1 MKTVADRIAELK
13 ILPVIS
19 LEREEDAAG
28 LAAALTAGGVPAA
41 EITFRTGCAAQ
52 AIRIMRE
59 SFPEM
64 LVGAG
69 TVLNP
74 EQADAA
80 IAAGA
85 QFIVAPGF
93 DPATV
98 RHCLDRGIP
107 VFPGCATASEVQQ
120 ALDLGLNVLKF
131 FPAEQCGG
139 VGTLKALSAPFG
151 QVRWMPTGG
160 IGLHNLKSYL
170 DFPKVLACGGS
181 FLAAKEDIRAKD
193 WEKIAAKCRETVRL
207 IRGVPAEPAAR
218 STPPE
223 QGKRSYDI
231 IALGEVLMRLSAL
244 PNRRIGD
251 SPSFAACI
259 GGSELNVCSGLA
271 GLGASAGI
279 LTCLPDNEVGRH
291 ALREIRRM
299 GVGEKLV
306 SFDAGQNA
314 RLGLYYSEE
323 GAEPR
328 KTKVVYDRS
337 GSSFYRLSLDRL
349 PPETY
354 SSTRLFHTTGITL
367 ALAGARE
374 LSLEA
379 IRRFKA
385 GGAAVSFDV
394 NYRANLWDEETALG
408 VLRQVL
414 PLVDVLFVSE
424 ETSRRMFRKTGTL
437 REIMRSY
444 SEEYGVKIVATTSR
458 KILEG
463 KKQSF
468 GSTVYSAK
476 KDEFFTGLPYE
487 SIAAVDRIGSGDA
500 YDAGV
505 LYALLEKGEEEM
517 PAYGDAMA
525 ALKCTVPGD
534 LPDADR
540 AEVEAL
546 IAAHKNGDLSEM
558 SR

>member
-19 LEREEDAAG
+19 LEREEDAAD

-41 EITFRTGCAAQ
+41 EVTFRTGCAAQ

-59 SFPEM
+59 AFPEM

-151 QVRWMPTGG
+151 QARWMPTGG
-160 IGLHNLKSYL
+160 IGPRNLKSYL

-181 FLAAKEDIRAKD
+181 FLATKEDIRAKD
-193 WEKIAAKCRETVRL
+193 WEKVAEKCRETVRL
-207 IRGVPAEPAAR
+207 IRGISAEPAAR
-218 STPPE
+218 STLPG
-223 QGKRSYDI
+223 QGEKTYDVV
-231 IALGEVLMRLSAL
+231 AFGEVLMRLSAL

-251 SPSFAACI
+251 SPAFAAHI

-271 GLGASAGI
+271 GLGAAAGI
-279 LTCLPDNEVGRH
+279 LTRLPDNEVGRH
-291 ALREIRRM
+291 ALREIRRT
-299 GVGEKLV
+299 GVGEKLI
-306 SFDAGQNA
+306 SLDAGQSA

-328 KTKVVYDRS
+328 RTKVVYDRC
-337 GSSFYRLSLDRL
+337 GSSFCRLDLDRL

-354 SSTRLFHTTGITL
+354 SSARIFHTTGITL
-367 ALAGARE
+367 APAGMRE
-374 LSLEA
+374 SVLET
-379 IRRFKA
+379 IRRFRA
-385 GGAAVSFDV
+385 GGATVSFDV

-408 VLRQVL
+408 VLRQAL

-424 ETSRRMFRKTGTL
+424 ETSRRMFCKTGTL

-444 SEEYGVKIVATTSR
+444 SGEYGVKIVATTSR

-463 KKQSF
+463 GRQSF
-468 GSTVYSAK
+468 GSTVYSAER
-476 KDEFFTGLPYE
+476 DEFFTEAPYE
-487 SIAAVDRIGSGDA
+487 SISVVDRIGSGDA

-505 LYALLEKGEEEM
+505 LYALLKKGEEET

-534 LPDADR
+534 LPDADP

-546 IAAHKNGDLSEM
+546 IAAHRNGDPSEM